1 VKRALAVTFEL
12 LNGGEQTL
20 DDWLWTQRK
29 QGQSFRSIAD
39 TLSRKVGFPVSH
51 EAVRQWLKVV

>member
-1 VKRALAVTFEL
+1 MRKAVAITFEV

-29 QGQSFRSIAD
+29 QGKSFRAIAD
-39 TLSRKVGFPVSH
+39 LLTGKIGFPVSH
-51 EAVRQWLKVV
+51 EAVRQWLKVG

>member
-1 VKRALAVTFEL
+1 MKRAVAVTFEV

-20 DDWLWTQRK
+20 EDWLWIKRQK
-29 QGQSFRSIAD
+29 GESFRTIAD
-39 TLSRKVGFPVSH
+39 ALSRKVGFPVSH